1 MTRKYASLNTKGMTL
16 IEIVVSLAILSIVV
30 LGFFLI
36 FTASFAHIY
45 RMGTKTSAMSY
56 AQEVV
61 DNIYI
66 NRDTSDAFIQSIDE
80 SEEFLKLDD
89 CSDMDN
95 YTYNG
100 VNRVVYCVGGETLVD
115 TSMTKVT
122 VRVFYKNGDESV
134 VLSSIIP

>member
-1 MTRKYASLNTKGMTL
+1 MIRKISSLNTRGMTL
-16 IEIVVSLAILSIVV
+16 VEIVVSLAILSIIV

-36 FTASFAHIY
+36 FTSSFAHIY
-45 RMGTKTSAMSY
+45 RMGTKTAAMSY

-66 NRDTSDAFIQSIDE
+66 NRDTSDAFIQSIDD

-89 CSDMDN
+89 CSDMDSH
-95 YTYNG
+95 TYNG
-100 VNRVVYCVGGETLVD
+100 VNRVVYCIGSETLID
-115 TSMTKVT
+115 SAMTKIT

-134 VLSSIIP
+134 VLSNIIP

>member
-1 MTRKYASLNTKGMTL
+1 MTCKYKSLKTSGMTL
-16 IEIVVSLAILSIVV
+16 IEIVVSLAILSIIV

-36 FTASFAHIY
+36 FTSSFAHIY

-66 NRDTSDAFIQSIDE
+66 SGEVSEAYIQSIDSAE
-80 SEEFLKLDD
+80 TFLKLDD
-89 CSDMDN
+89 CSDIDSHA
-95 YTYNG
+95 YNG
-100 VNRVVYCVGGETLVD
+100 VNRIVYCIGTETLID
-115 TSMTKVT
+115 TAMTRVT